1 MTSCKHT
8 ESARPESCNVFKLR
22 TSYLTLLNDTEL
34 RLPSCFINNW
44 LHSWK
49 LVRNRHAH
57 EPSSPSSWSMVRL
70 STLTGLNSQS
80 TIIYGLK
87 NGLETIK
94 CLVSSRR
101 GSSDSGD
108 SGAPNVATKRK
119 TTSVDLKAFFAFL
132 RLCQSVGLG
141 SAIIQRSRFRKVK
154 CKAANLHITKKR
166 NKHLCARPSSFQ
178 CQWSM
183 VHVELYTCK
192 KKILNLLT
200 QESWPYCLYIL
211 FAFQPEGS
219 WPAHHANENVKS
231 WCHFADSNRISNR
244 VACKIDYKHVW
255 FSLQNFGHEWFPQNN
270 HQSCWRQHCD
280 CSPLSCNKDHRL

>member
-1 MTSCKHT
+1 
-8 ESARPESCNVFKLR
+8 
-22 TSYLTLLNDTEL
+22 
-34 RLPSCFINNW
+34 
-44 LHSWK
+44 
-49 LVRNRHAH
+49 
-57 EPSSPSSWSMVRL
+57 MVRL

-183 VHVELYTCK
+183 VHVELYTLK
-192 KKILNLLT
+192 KKNTKLTYSRILTVLPLHTFCVSARRVLT
-200 QESWPYCLYIL
+200 STP
-211 FAFQPEGS
+211 
-219 WPAHHANENVKS
+219 
-231 WCHFADSNRISNR
+231 
-244 VACKIDYKHVW
+244 CKRECEV
-255 FSLQNFGHEWFPQNN
+255 LM
-270 HQSCWRQHCD
+270 
-280 CSPLSCNKDHRL
+280 PLC